1 MRSFIIYLNFVSL
14 LAVCLFAC
22 NHHSSNPMLQQ
33 VDSLLEMKPDSALT
47 ILKNIS
53 VLEDL
58 PEVDKAYYALLLAEA
73 MDKNKLPLLPCD
85 SLLNFALDYYG
96 DDDREKAVALMYKG
110 RLLAEMDD
118 EKAAIEMNLK
128 ALEILQDYPVDTKY
142 RRLIYSALGLWYGN
156 CGLNDKALEVLHQS
170 LHYSFDAKDT
180 AIAYINIGYIYG
192 MRNMQD
198 SAITYQRKAV
208 KYAMRSKDRSMILTS
223 WHNLSICYRHFENV
237 DSAVVYAHKVLQ
249 HLSYGNGKADAYYN
263 MGDLYVDLEQY
274 DSARH
279 YLEKSLFLSPSRS
292 IPYWSLAVMEA
303 ELGNF
308 KSAYHYLDTFVM
320 VQDSLDNSELLTE
333 VQHLVYKH
341 QTELRVKDEQ
351 IKSKRII
358 RWIVF
363 VSVIICFVVALIYQR
378 WINKK
383 NNQQA
388 LYRQALQ
395 YADEKQNVM
404 QQRIEE
410 NESALALLQDRENQ
424 NLDEIA
430 QKEQLITQLKKEKLA
445 LRTWLFQQTSIY
457 KKVMSLSDQ
466 QQVNKKIRK
475 VMAAAE
481 LDKLK
486 KTTFEIYADYI
497 SPLQAQYSQLT
508 EDDLLVLCLQEA
520 GISPLAIS
528 LCFGHTDTVALNQSK
543 SRLKKKMSE

>member
-73 MDKNKLPLLPCD
+73 TDKNKLPLLPCD

-128 ALEILQDYPVDTKY
+128 ALEILQDYPVDTKS

-320 VQDSLDNSELLTE
+320 VQDSLDNSEQLTE

-528 LCFGHTDTVALNQSK
+528 LCFGHTDTVALNQRK

>member
-73 MDKNKLPLLPCD
+73 TDKNKLPLLPCD

-292 IPYWSLAVMEA
+292 ISYWSLAVMEA

-320 VQDSLDNSELLTE
+320 VQDSLDNSEQLTE

-528 LCFGHTDTVALNQSK
+528 LCFGHTDTVALNQRK